1 MAEFDDDRPG
11 TGDPSPESPDAEAGG
26 LRRFAPRRR
35 RDDPEPPADE
45 PPLDE
50 PYGDEAG
57 TGEVPRSSMRAA
69 AGPPP
74 RDEDDFG
81 FDVFEDE
88 PAPPPR
94 SARGS
99 RGSRGRPARGRRPRR
114 SGAGG
119 GRGGRG
125 RGGGG
130 VAILQQPRAR
140 LALAIAFAAILILV
154 ITLVVRDCQ
163 RSQLEDS
170 YTSYL
175 NDVSAIVAASAEQGK
190 QLRQVMNNPRGE
202 NPPQLSQRIR
212 TLAGEASAL
221 VDEAEGLDPPGQLST
236 ADRALIRTLE
246 YRVNG
251 MTSLAQ
257 NLPTLLQAQ
266 DEDTKAIGVAD
277 GMKRFLTSDV
287 IYTDEFYEPAKEGL
301 EEDDITGTEVP
312 EPQPFLPNPAL
323 ASPDGAATLIPA
335 LERSGPAGGGDN
347 AGAGNLRG
355 TSIVST
361 EALPSETRLTPG
373 TPQAVQ
379 ASDEL
384 KWRVTIENGGDFNE
398 TAIVVTASFFYPSD
412 PQEVDEKQAQIDE
425 LAAGQTT
432 TVEIA
437 GPTTP
442 VFGEQGTLRIEV
454 EAVTGETN
462 TDNNA
467 AEYPVKITI

>member
-11 TGDPSPESPDAEAGG
+11 AGEPPPEPPGGETGG

-35 RDDPEPPADE
+35 RDEPEQPPDEPFADE
-45 PPLDE
+45 P
-50 PYGDEAG
+50 YADEAG
-57 TGEVPRSSMRAA
+57 TGEVPRASMRAA
-69 AGPPP
+69 SGPPP
-74 RDEDDFG
+74 PDDDLG
-81 FDVFEDE
+81 FDAFDDE

-94 SARGS
+94 SSRSARGS
-99 RGSRGRPARGRRPRR
+99 RGRRPRGSRPRR
-114 SGAGG
+114 SGSRG
-119 GRGGRG
+119 GRGGDG

-170 YTSYL
+170 YTTYL
-175 NDVSAIVAASAEQGK
+175 NDVSAIVAQSAEQGK
-190 QLRQVMNNPRGE
+190 QLRQILNNPRGE

-212 TLAGEASAL
+212 TLAGEASGL
-221 VDEAEGLDPPGQLST
+221 VDDAEGLDPPGQLST
-236 ADRALIRTLE
+236 PQRALVRTLE

-266 DEDTKAIGVAD
+266 DEDTKAIGIAD

-287 IYTDEFYEPAKEGL
+287 IYTDEFYEPAKDGL

-323 ASPDGAATLIPA
+323 ASPDGAASLIPA
-335 LERSGPAGGGDN
+335 LQRSGPAQGGD
-347 AGAGNLRG
+347 AEAGNLRG

-373 TPQAVQ
+373 TAQAVQ

-425 LAAGQTT
+425 LAPGQTT

-454 EAVTGETN
+454 DAVTGETN